1 MQNALRHIID
11 EKHVRINEHASKS
24 NVLIEFH
31 DIDDYF
37 SKFEK
42 KIEEIEEVEEIE
54 KKFEELEKKAHQ
66 SFISTIR
73 RVDRSKIKRR
83 QNKNLKYH

>member
-24 NVLIEFH
+24 NALIEFH
-31 DIDDYF
+31 DIDDYL
-37 SKFEK
+37 SKSKK
-42 KIEEIEEVEEIE
+42 KIEKIEKIE
-54 KKFEELEKKAHQ
+54 KKSEKLEKKTHQ

-73 RVDRSKIKRR
+73 RVDRSKIKKR
-83 QNKNLKYH
+83 QNKNFKYH